1 MPGQAGARYIK
12 QERVA
17 ALESVEAGW
26 VTLWR
31 QVDPLPVERKAE
43 LQSLIE
49 SYLRRNRPE
58 PAASANAI
66 TNRPSA
72 GTGTTAT
79 LKEIVQPALLRR
91 VERYFETTR
100 SKTCEIYC
108 GAWRRF
114 VSWCEDTGQT
124 PLPCTSEVLLRYLDA
139 LDSRGFSRGTIAQTV
154 SAVGRVYRI
163 AGLPSPVSPEAR
175 AMVNSALEQRSA
187 RAKESGGAMGQKG
200 KEGREGN

>member
-17 ALESVEAGW
+17 TLESVEAGW
-26 VTLWR
+26 VNLWR
-31 QVDPLPVERKAE
+31 QVDPLPVECKAE
-43 LQSLIE
+43 LQFLIE
-49 SYLRRNRPE
+49 SYLRRNRSE
-58 PAASANAI
+58 PAASASAI

-91 VERYFETTR
+91 VERHFEITR
-100 SKTCEIYC
+100 GKRGEIYH

-124 PLPCTSEVLLRYLDA
+124 PLPCTSEVVLRYLYA
-139 LDSRGFSRGTIAQTV
+139 LDRRGLSGRTMAQAV
-154 SAVGRVYRI
+154 SAVGKVYRI

-175 AMVNSALEQRSA
+175 ALVHSALEQDEVPSDVDV
-187 RAKESGGAMGQKG
+187 E
-200 KEGREGN
+200 KEGAARHGIAG